1 MKYLLQIFICGLV
14 LINTNLSD
22 WTTFQSFIAIILSL
36 ILVEV
41 LAISAKLGVLHERTL
56 SASN

>member
-1 MKYLLQIFICGLV
+1 MKILFQVFICGLV

-41 LAISAKLGVLHERTL
+41 LAISAKLGGGV
-56 SASN
+56 

>member
-22 WTTFQSFIAIILSL
+22 WTTFQSFIAIILGL
-36 ILVEV
+36 ILVE
-41 LAISAKLGVLHERTL
+41 LLDISSKLRG
-56 SASN
+56 AA